1 METFIATL
9 IIFLWPHNQVGG
21 EILSFEVVSVSLDSA
36 LVSWELGD
44 RVTQPGDRLQSSPG
58 QLLHRHA
65 GEESGHVGLS
75 EDLVQIEN
83 PLTTSLKLTGLKP
96 FTSYQV
102 MLRGVAGPGH
112 NMSRVQTSGLVFTTA
127 TQPTRNNMDN
137 VSVKDL
143 VLVVLLLLLWLLV
156 IMLFLHRWGE

>member
-1 METFIATL
+1 
-9 IIFLWPHNQVGG
+9 
-21 EILSFEVVSVSLDSA
+21 
-36 LVSWELGD
+36 
-44 RVTQPGDRLQSSPG
+44 
-58 QLLHRHA
+58 
-65 GEESGHVGLS
+65 
-75 EDLVQIEN
+75 
-83 PLTTSLKLTGLKP
+83 
-96 FTSYQV
+96 

-127 TQPTRNNMDN
+127 TQPTRNNMDT